1 MFNEIIRLF
10 MEFEK
15 EQRRFNTDRLAAQI
29 EQGDKAE
36 IAYRYYNKAKSQ
48 GINNADRRRQFAE
61 FLERRR
67 MLSETLEKSV
77 LEEHRKEIEQ
87 GAEEAAESALQQL
100 ADKMTSYYFKIGI

>member
-1 MFNEIIRLF
+1 
-10 MEFEK
+10 
-15 EQRRFNTDRLAAQI
+15 
-29 EQGDKAE
+29 
-36 IAYRYYNKAKSQ
+36 
-48 GINNADRRRQFAE
+48 
-61 FLERRR
+61 

>member
-1 MFNEIIRLF
+1 

-15 EQRRFNTDRLAAQI
+15 EQSRFNTDRLAAQT

-48 GINNADRRRQFAE
+48 GINNADRRREFVK
-61 FLERRR
+61 FLERWR
-67 MLSETLEKSV
+67 MVLESLEKSV
-77 LEEHRKEIEQ
+77 LEERRKEIEQ
-87 GAEEAAESALQQL
+87 GAEKAAESALQQL